1 MPIKLRPVF
10 LQATPVV
17 PMEENVV
24 YDSST
29 ESALDEL
36 INTALEE
43 TNNAEPTTEMHESET
58 GGSATDNSVSDSSP
72 SKED

>member
-1 MPIKLRPVF
+1 MEAPVPPI
-10 LQATPVV
+10 
-17 PMEENVV
+17 EENIV

-43 TNNAEPTTEMHESET
+43 TNNAEATTEMHESET